1 MYCEL
6 KLEIYLV
13 MHTEYFPVASR
24 LGKKKSYRQQSRMNL
39 FFKLPMWSITVK
51 PAQMAFQLPKALF
64 FLACH
69 VAWMIYFQ
77 NNTLISNKF
86 VLWINWKHK
95 IMTIGFAFLGVLRL
109 YLWIFV
115 LYLYI
120 KKGKYQKEESDC
132 ERHLSRDGDIKEEGQ
147 SLIDGKTEK
156 KKKRKYISG
165 VTWWSHT

>member
-132 ERHLSRDGDIKEEGQ
+132 ERHLSREMETLRKKVKVLLMGRQ
-147 SLIDGKTEK
+147 K
-156 KKKRKYISG
+156 KKKKEIY
-165 VTWWSHT
+165 